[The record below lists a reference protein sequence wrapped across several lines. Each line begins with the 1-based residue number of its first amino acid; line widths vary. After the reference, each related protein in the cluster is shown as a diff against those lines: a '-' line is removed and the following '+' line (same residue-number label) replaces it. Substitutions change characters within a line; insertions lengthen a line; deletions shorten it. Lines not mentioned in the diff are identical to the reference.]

1 MITLSNLSIK
11 DAIFIIKKHMKGI
24 ITFFITI
31 NLIAILS
38 FGLVFDNHVNY
49 IDDQMNKNIIEYSEI
64 DREQLCSIANCNKVI
79 NIELKKAYITDKK
92 RHLRPIKF
100 NKTKYISISNVLYIS
115 ENYEIIIFNKKSN
128 TYFIINTDTMLQN
141 YFILMIIFI
150 PLSLIIYIIPLI
162 LSIKEEKEEAI
173 LINAGSEAL
182 LANKSMINIT
192 ENIHHELN
200 TPLEVIDNK
209 IEKIHSELS
218 AFLLEEYE
226 MTEHIKDIPEDRIQR
241 NRRLVKLNEDF
252 EFIKTSSE
260 QIYAVLE
267 KMKGFK
273 HLRYSN
279 GNKTLKDIIDG
290 GFKIIN
296 ISNTNFEYKVD
307 QKLQNFRIGTE
318 HSHKLKNADLLS
330 IILNH
335 IKNSLEANASKIFI
349 LFAKFENDFIYIRI
363 IDNGNGIPEKAQKNI
378 FAANFSTKDSDNGI
392 RGNGMYL
399 NKQILLNAEG
409 DIKLIS
415 SSNKGTTLELK
426 IPAQE
431 K

>member
-1 MITLSNLSIK
+1 MNFK
-11 DAIFIIKKHMKGI
+11 DIYQTIKKHIKGTI
-24 ITFFITI
+24 IFLVMI
-31 NLIAILS
+31 NIIAMLS
-38 FGLVFDNHVNY
+38 FGLVFNNHVDY
-49 IDDQMNKNIIEYSEI
+49 IDNQLHNNIIEYDEI
-64 DREQLCSIANCNKVI
+64 DREQLCNISQCTKVI
-79 NIELKKAYITDKK
+79 DVKNKKFYVPNDKGHLKKVKEGTFKFSSINDK
-92 RHLRPIKF
+92 
-100 NKTKYISISNVLYIS
+100 LYIS
-115 ENYEIIIFNKKSN
+115 NKYDLAIYNKNSSSFYLLN
-128 TYFIINTDTMLQN
+128 TKKMTGEYVT
-141 YFILMIIFI
+141 LMIFFI
-150 PLSLIIYIIPLI
+150 PLSLIIYLIPLI
-162 LSIKEEKEEAI
+162 SSIKEEKEEA
-173 LINAGSEAL
+173 LLMSAGSEAL

-209 IEKIHSELS
+209 IEKIHAELS

-226 MTEHIKDIPEDRIQR
+226 MTEHIKNIPQDRVQR

-279 GNKTLKDIIDG
+279 GNKSLKNIVDG

-307 QKLQNFRIGTE
+307 NNLSKYKIG
-318 HSHKLKNADLLS
+318 SDKLKNADFLS

-349 LFAKFENDFIYIRI
+349 LFGKFEDNNIYMRI

-378 FAANFSTKDSDNGI
+378 FAANFSTKSSDSGI

-399 NKQILLNAEG
+399 NKQILVNAGG
-409 DIKLIS
+409 DIRLIS